1 MSGSEAEASCRV
13 SDPQH
18 SQKLLRVLRS
28 FWLEQSFHDALLVV
42 GEEELPVQKNILA
55 AASPY
60 IRSAPLRWSRGP
72 RPPAPGPGP
81 SSPHLLLL
89 SPARTKLNYN
99 PPKQDGSAYRIELQ
113 GVSMSIMKQILDYIF
128 SGEVSAGG
136 GGGRSRSPPGHLLVP
151 PPDLPERGDHP
162 GHGAGVR
169 PAADDRAEGPVL
181 PVPGELHHGGEL
193 HRHPPLLAALLPP
206 PRPLRGHRVPA
217 DPLWGGGPRRGV
229 PGAPGGEAARAAR
242 HGEAEHRER
251 GARAGGRGALVRA
264 RPASSQGRRG
274 AADEGGDPGALRGVL
289 ERGELHGEALLATFK
304 PRGYSEC
311 IVVVGGE
318 DRQGRVRCVPQGREA
333 TAAMRCLCPLYDTN
347 RRTWIHLQPMSV
359 ARSGHGAVAAEGFLF
374 VMGGADEN
382 KTVLD
387 SGEKYDPDSNTW
399 TPIPPM
405 LQTRQNFGVVELDG
419 LIYVLG
425 GENEVTELTSVEVF
439 DPHFNTWKPQTSMTM
454 VRSTQQWT
462 GLCPLKE
469 RRFGSVACGIGQE
482 LYVFGGVRS
491 QETQNPERRQMMTC
505 KSEFYHEEM
514 RRWGGCRANRVG
526 AGCRWMVLDDQNL
539 CIQTSSS
546 FIYGALPIRGDIY
559 VVGDLDTGEWTR
571 RALPPLVPA
580 AGIIA
585 SCLQEPT
592 LTTSG
597 SSGAAPG
604 GGTAP
609 CPCCPRTCP
618 SPPAPP
624 CASPT
629 AGSSTCS
636 CARAPSASESSR
648 RRRRPGP
655 MGRLRWLGLCRAA
668 RGNLCGDSTFA
679 FRFRGTGLLPCL
691 GLFRGVGHDV

>member
-60 IRSAPLRWSRGP
+60 IR
-72 RPPAPGPGP
+72 
-81 SSPHLLLL
+81 
-89 SPARTKLNYN
+89 TKLNYN

-128 SGEVSAGG
+128 SGEISLSEETIQDMVQASD
-136 GGGRSRSPPGHLLVP
+136 LLLMTELKALCCQFLESCITAENCIGIRLFSLRYCLHHVHYVATEF
-151 PPDLPERGDHP
+151 LQTHFGEV
-162 GHGAGVR
+162 A
-169 PAADDRAEGPVL
+169 RAEEFREL
-181 PVPGELHHGGEL
+181 PAERLRE
-193 HRHPPLLAALLPP
+193 LLAMEKLNIGNEEHVLEAVVRWFAHDPQARRAHMKELSY
-206 PRPLRGHRVPA
+206 LR
-217 DPLWGGGPRRGV
+217 
-229 PGAPGGEAARAAR
+229 E
-242 HGEAEHRER
+242 
-251 GARAGGRGALVRA
+251 
-264 RPASSQGRRG
+264 Q
-274 AADEGGDPGALRGVL
+274 GGDPGALRGVL

-454 VRSTQQWT
+454 VRSRRPVPRPPVPRPRDLTVTSCRLLRLHEQKDLRHHASGSYGKLFDSVECFDPKTQQWT

-514 RRWGGCRANRVG
+514 RRW
-526 AGCRWMVLDDQNL
+526 MVLDDQNL

-559 VVGDLDTGEWTR
+559 VVGDLDTGTHFDYIREFR
-571 RALPPLVPA
+571 RSTGRWHRTMPMLPSDLSKPACAALRFANCRLFH
-580 AGIIA
+580 
-585 SCLQEPT
+585 LQ
-592 LTTSG
+592 LRQ
-597 SSGAAPG
+597 
-604 GGTAP
+604 GTF
-609 CPCCPRTCP
+609 
-618 SPPAPP
+618 
-624 CASPT
+624 
-629 AGSSTCS
+629 
-636 CARAPSASESSR
+636 
-648 RRRRPGP
+648 
-655 MGRLRWLGLCRAA
+655 RLR
-668 RGNLCGDSTFA
+668 
-679 FRFRGTGLLPCL
+679 
-691 GLFRGVGHDV
+691 V